1 MSGDGEPSEHR
12 RSFRFYRAPG
22 SDRVVAREEF
32 ESLET
37 HGRAA
42 LAEAIARFRRYED
55 LPGEVKK
62 LKGREGKAGLWEI
75 RVKVGSDPFRALFFY
90 DTDIIVVC
98 LTVFYKNQQE
108 TPKQDLKRALARKKV
123 WEDEGKRREGSA

>member
-1 MSGDGEPSEHR
+1 MGGGEEASEHR
-12 RSFRFYRAPG
+12 RTFRFFRAPG
-22 SDRVVAREEF
+22 SERVVARDEF
-32 ESLET
+32 DSLET

-42 LAEAIARFRRYED
+42 LAEAIGRFRRYEE

-62 LKGREGKAGLWEI
+62 LKGKEGKAGLWEI
-75 RVKVGSDPFRALFFY
+75 RVKVGRDPFRALFFY

-108 TPKQDLKRALARKKV
+108 TPKQDLKRALARKAT
-123 WEDEGKRREGSA
+123 WESEGKRREAS

>member
-1 MSGDGEPSEHR
+1 MGGPTEGPTHR
-12 RSFRFYRAPG
+12 RTFRFYRAPG
-22 SDRVVAREEF
+22 SDRVVARDEF

-42 LAEAIARFRRYED
+42 LAEAISRFRLHQE

-62 LKGREGKAGLWEI
+62 LKGKEGKQGLWEL
-75 RVKVGSDPFRALFFY
+75 RVQVGTDPFRALFFY

-108 TPKQDLKRALARKKV
+108 TPKRDLKRALTRKRA
-123 WEDEGKRREGSA
+123 WEDEGDRRRAK